1 VKLIYRAQP
10 GLLLFL
16 AAFFFYGLL
25 SPGNLTGDTEIRW
38 SVSRQFVR
46 TQAFSIEDKVA
57 TRYYA
62 TGLDGK
68 RYSFWGPGQQVI
80 LLPFAY
86 TGLLLEK
93 AGIPGAQAD
102 LAVQFFAAV
111 VLFPFLGAQTVWLFF
126 RFVLLLGYATR
137 IALVSALVFGFATMH
152 VHYTVFTHEQ
162 SQVALLLLLQLWCM
176 LKALNTKRPVYTWGV
191 CAAMGLCLFFRL
203 SSAFE
208 TFSVFAVAL
217 CASVAVAPVGSRYAA
232 VKIWIRPFVFG
243 CGPFVA
249 ALAWYNAIRFG
260 SVFETG
266 YGIAAATMFGGM
278 GAFETNPLDSVPGM
292 LFSPGKSIFLYNPV
306 LVLLLFALYS
316 FFRRHLPVAVAIA
329 SAVVINVLF
338 NSLHT
343 TWAGDYAWSCR
354 YQASVVPL
362 LIIPLVCFF
371 DRARGVLVRIFV
383 WVLVGASV
391 LIQVASVAYSF
402 HLEFVQNPNHGLI
415 PDGYIWQ
422 WEESHLIQRF
432 ENIALH
438 FLDTRE
444 FRTVAVLHETPHL
457 LQTNR
462 TMDQVRTA
470 YTVNFFPFKAH
481 AMQISHT
488 IFYALMALWVL
499 FAALF
504 LVCAVRLCSFF
515 ADRECGRAVPAPT

>member
-1 VKLIYRAQP
+1 VELIHRAQP

-16 AAFFFYGLL
+16 AAFFFYCLL
-25 SPGNLTGDTEIRW
+25 SPGNLPGDTEIRW

-46 TQAFSIEDKVA
+46 TQEFSIEDYVA

-62 TGLDGK
+62 TGVDGQ

-86 TGLLLEK
+86 AGLLLEK
-93 AGIPGAQAD
+93 VGMSGAQAD
-102 LAVQFFAAV
+102 LAAQFCAAV
-111 VLFPFLGAQTVWLFF
+111 VLFPFLGALTVRLFF
-126 RFVLLLGYATR
+126 HVVLLLGYATR

-176 LKALNTKRPVYTWGV
+176 LKVLQTQRSVYAWGL

-217 CASVAVAPVGSRYAA
+217 CASVAAAPVGARYAA
-232 VKIWIRPFVFG
+232 VKIWIRPFIFG

-266 YGIAAATMFGGM
+266 YGIAAVTMFGGI

-292 LFSPGKSIFLYNPV
+292 LFSPGKSIFFYNPV
-306 LVLLLFALYS
+306 LVLLFFSLYS
-316 FFRRHLPVAVAIA
+316 FFRRHLPVAIAIV
-329 SAVVINVLF
+329 SAVVVNILF

-383 WVLVGASV
+383 WALMGASL
-391 LIQVASVAYSF
+391 LIQLASVTYSF

-415 PDGYIWQ
+415 PGGYIWK
-422 WEESHLIQRF
+422 WEESHLIKRF

-438 FLDTRE
+438 ALGKRE
-444 FRTVAVLHETPHL
+444 FKTTAVYDEAPHL
-457 LQTNR
+457 MQTNR
-462 TMDQVRTA
+462 SADQVKAA
-470 YTVNFFPFKAH
+470 YMFNFSPFKAH
-481 AMQISHT
+481 AMQVADSIV
-488 IFYALMALWVL
+488 YALAVFWAVL
-499 FAALF
+499 AVFF
-504 LVCAVRLCSFF
+504 LICATGLYGFLTC
-515 ADRECGRAVPAPT
+515 RESQHVSSGL